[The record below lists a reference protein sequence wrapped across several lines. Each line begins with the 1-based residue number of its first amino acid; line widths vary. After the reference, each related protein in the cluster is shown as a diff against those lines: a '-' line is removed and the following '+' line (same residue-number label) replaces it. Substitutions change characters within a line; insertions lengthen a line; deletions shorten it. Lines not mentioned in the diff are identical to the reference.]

1 MVIPVSI
8 THTIFMVVMVT
19 DTGWAIMIMDT
30 VIAWVVITWLSLAY
44 LKMISES
51 LLKAEIEIPVQT

>member
-1 MVIPVSI
+1 
-8 THTIFMVVMVT
+8 MVVMVT
-19 DTGWAIMIMDT
+19 DTGWDFMIMDT

-44 LKMISES
+44 LKMKSES

>member
-30 VIAWVVITWLSLAY
+30 VIAWVVITWLSLTY
-44 LKMISES
+44 LKIISES
-51 LLKAEIEIPVQT
+51 LLKAEIEITVQT

>member
-1 MVIPVSI
+1 MVA
-8 THTIFMVVMVT
+8 MVM
-19 DTGWAIMIMDT
+19 DTGGWDFMIMDT

-44 LKMISES
+44 LKMKSES